1 MNYSSYQNTNV
12 QLSTGTIIFCIAI
25 AVLMIVAWWKIFTKA
40 GRPGWASI
48 VPFYNLYVEFEIA
61 GMNGWLFLLLLVPI
75 ANIVILIM
83 LYIKLAQVFGKD
95 AGFTIGLIFLNMI
108 FLLILAFGSAQYQ
121 GLQQSTIQQ

>member
-12 QLSTGTIIFCIAI
+12 QLSTGTIIICIAI
-25 AVLMIVAWWKIFTKA
+25 AVLMIVASWKILTKA

-48 VPFYNLYVEFEIA
+48 IPFYNYYIEFEMV

-75 ANIVILIM
+75 ANIVISIM
-83 LYIKLAQVFGKD
+83 YNIKLAQVFGKGT
-95 AGFTIGLIFLNMI
+95 GFAIGLIFLNPI

-121 GLQQSTIQQ
+121 GPQQSTIQQ

>member
-12 QLSTGTIIFCIAI
+12 QLSTGTIIICIAI